1 LKEIQEV
8 DYNDQP
14 RKRKKNLIN
23 QQTLKS
29 IFTEGVK
36 FKEFTEKT

>member
-1 LKEIQEV
+1 MGYVDLKEIQEV

-23 QQTLKS
+23 EQSLKS
-29 IFTEGVK
+29 IFSPAIK
-36 FKEFTEKT
+36 FK